1 MQFSPLP
8 PPPNCP
14 FRGVPS
20 AFRPAEVTDGS
31 PPPPADVPLI
41 ESIFFYQTFSPLSVD
56 FPRLSSRRTRR
67 LPSPREV
74 GVRCPLYIVGVKQSA
89 DCLHSPLLRP
99 FLPTD
104 AVSRTKQHRGTPETP
119 YPEPKQ
125 TARRWKCR
133 IFNLSKCFGARYVV
147 SLTFQNILVLEMPY
161 PGPKQTSA
169 SWKRRIRN
177 QNKRRQTGNVVSE
190 SKRNARPSSSADHT
204 PPEAGEVRKTDNK
217 SPVRLSAP
225 RNAGNRTAAR
235 SGQKN

>member
-14 FRGVPS
+14 LRGV
-20 AFRPAEVTDGS
+20 AAALRPAEGRDAG
-31 PPPPADVPLI
+31 PPPPADVPFI

-67 LPSPREV
+67 LSPTREACV
-74 GVRCPLYIVGVKQSA
+74 RCALYIIGVRQSA

-119 YPEPKQ
+119 YPGPKQ
-125 TARRWKCR
+125 TARRWKCH
-133 IFNLSKCFGARYVV
+133 IFNLSKCFDAKHVV

-161 PGPKQTSA
+161 PGPKQTSGR
-169 SWKRRIRN
+169 WKRRIRS

>member
-1 MQFSPLP
+1 MQFFPLP

-14 FRGVPS
+14 FRGVAA
-20 AFRPAEVTDGS
+20 AFRPAEVTDGR

-41 ESIFFYQTFSPLSVD
+41 ESIFLPDFFASVRRFPPVVLQTDAPPAAHPGSLRPLCPIYNRCKTV
-56 FPRLSSRRTRR
+56 RR
-67 LPSPREV
+67 LPARP
-74 GVRCPLYIVGVKQSA
+74 P
-89 DCLHSPLLRP
+89 LRP

-119 YPEPKQ
+119 YPGPKQ

-133 IFNLSKCFGARYVV
+133 IFNLSKCFDARHVV

-161 PGPKQTSA
+161 PGPKQTSGR
-169 SWKRRIRN
+169 WKRRIRS

>member
-1 MQFSPLP
+1 MSSSGCSLRIPTSGRQG
-8 PPPNCP
+8 
-14 FRGVPS
+14 RRPS
-20 AFRPAEVTDGS
+20 ASCGC
-31 PPPPADVPLI
+31 
-41 ESIFFYQTFSPLSVD
+41 SIYRILFFFYQTFSPLSVD

-133 IFNLSKCFGARYVV
+133 IFNLYKCFSARYVV

-161 PGPKQTSA
+161 PGPKQTLGR
-169 SWKRRIRN
+169 WKRRIRS
-177 QNKRRQTGNVVSE
+177 QNKRRQAGNAVSG
-190 SKRNARPSSSADHT
+190 SKGNARSSPSADQR
-204 PPEAGEVRKTDNK
+204 PPEAGKVRKTDNK
-217 SPVRLSAP
+217 IPVRLSAP
-225 RNAGNRTAAR
+225 RNAGNSGMTR